1 MLLENFMPNKSVSTA
16 PASTPSLISR
26 LPLFIIVAILLALI
40 TYLQWPE
47 AKQEKSTFK
56 RVVAV
61 KMVPVL
67 LAEFIESVEA
77 VGTARA
83 NEQVVIT
90 SKYSDLVDEIYFDD
104 GQRVKKGA
112 KLVKLNDQEELAK
125 VNELKANLS
134 ESQAHL
140 KRLSELL
147 ASRATSKS
155 LVEQQEAKTKAIEAQ
170 LVSARAKLNDLTI
183 RAPFAGVLGFR
194 EASKG
199 AYIDAGDVITS
210 LDDLS
215 IIKVDFHLPE
225 RLLTHIHVGQQV
237 SAINSAYK
245 DKEFIG
251 KITAL
256 DSRIDSS
263 TRSIKV
269 RATISNKALKLH
281 PGMLLNISVL
291 LQVENILQLPE
302 SSIIPIEDIHY
313 VFVEKEGKAIR
324 KAIKIG
330 RRHPGLVEVLSGL
343 VEGEHVVVEGALKL
357 RDGSAVSIIGQV
369 AEVEAE
375 IKDKAIK
382 SANEKT
388 NKAPAENGSKT

>member
-1 MLLENFMPNKSVSTA
+1 MTNKSVSTTTS
-16 PASTPSLISR
+16 STSAVTSR
-26 LPLFIIVAILLALI
+26 LPLFIILTILVALI

-47 AKQEKSTFK
+47 AKQEKSKYK
-56 RVVAV
+56 RIVAV
-61 KMVPVL
+61 KMVSVV
-67 LAEFIESVEA
+67 LAEFVESVEA

-90 SKYSDLVDEIYFDD
+90 SKYSDIVDEVFFED

-112 KLVKLNDQEELAK
+112 VLVKLNNQEELAK
-125 VNELKANLS
+125 VSELKANLS
-134 ESQAHL
+134 ESRAHL

-170 LVSARAKLNDLTI
+170 LVSAKAKLNDLTI
-183 RAPFAGVLGFR
+183 RAPFSGVLGFR
-194 EASKG
+194 EVSKG
-199 AYIDAGDVITS
+199 AYIDSGDTITS

-215 IIKVDFHLPE
+215 MIKVDFHLPE
-225 RLLTHIHVGQQV
+225 RLLTHIHVGQKV
-237 SAINSAYK
+237 SAANTAYR

-251 KITAL
+251 KISAI
-256 DSRIDSS
+256 DSRIDST

-269 RATISNKALKLH
+269 RATISNKSLKLH

-302 SSIIPIEDIHY
+302 SSIIPIENKHY
-313 VFVEKEGKAIR
+313 VFLEEEGKAVR

-330 RRHPGLVEVLSGL
+330 RRHPGVVEVVSGL
-343 VEGEHVVVEGALKL
+343 VEGEQVVVEGALKL
-357 RDGSAVSIIGQV
+357 RDGSAVSIIGQEV
-369 AEVEAE
+369 IEDKTEEKSVSAE
-375 IKDKAIK
+375 
-382 SANEKT
+382 T
-388 NKAPAENGSKT
+388 GSQT

>member
-1 MLLENFMPNKSVSTA
+1 MLLENFFMSNKSVSTTTS
-16 PASTPSLISR
+16 STSAITSR
-26 LPLFIIVAILLALI
+26 LPLFIILTILVVLI
-40 TYLQWPE
+40 AYLQWPE
-47 AKQEKSTFK
+47 AKQEKSKYK

-61 KMVPVL
+61 KMVPVV

-90 SKYSDLVDEIYFDD
+90 TKYSDLVDEVYFDD

-112 KLVKLNDQEELAK
+112 VLVKLNNQEELAK
-125 VNELKANLS
+125 VSELKANLS
-134 ESQAHL
+134 ESRAHL

-170 LVSARAKLNDLTI
+170 LTSAKAKLNNLTI
-183 RAPFAGVLGFR
+183 RAPFSGVLGFR
-194 EASKG
+194 EVSKG
-199 AYIDAGDVITS
+199 AYIDAGDTITS
-210 LDDLS
+210 LDDLGM
-215 IIKVDFHLPE
+215 IKVDFHLPE

-237 SAINSAYK
+237 SAANTAYRN
-245 DKEFIG
+245 KEFIG
-251 KITAL
+251 KITAI

-302 SSIIPIEDIHY
+302 SSIIPIENKHY
-313 VFVEKEGKAIR
+313 VFAEVDGKAVR
-324 KAIKIG
+324 KAIQIG
-330 RRHPGLVEVLSGL
+330 RRHPGVVEVVSGL
-343 VEGEHVVVEGALKL
+343 VEGEQVVVEGALKL
-357 RDGSAVSIIGQV
+357 RDGSAVSIIGQ
-369 AEVEAE
+369 ESE
-375 IKDKAIK
+375 DKALAK
-382 SANEKT
+382 STDVKT
-388 NKAPAENGSKT
+388 GSKN

>member
-1 MLLENFMPNKSVSTA
+1 MPNKSVSTA
-16 PASTPSLISR
+16 PASTPTLISR
-26 LPLFIIVAILLALI
+26 LPLFIIVAILVALI

-112 KLVKLNDQEELAK
+112 KLVKLNNQEELAK

-237 SAINSAYK
+237 SAVNSAYK

-251 KITAL
+251 KITAI

-330 RRHPGLVEVLSGL
+330 RRHPGVVEVLSGL

-357 RDGSAVSIIGQV
+357 RDGYAVNIIGQV

-375 IKDKAIK
+375 AEAGNKPTK
-382 SANEKT
+382 SAKEKA
-388 NKAPAENGSKT
+388 NKTPAENGSKT

>member
-1 MLLENFMPNKSVSTA
+1 MSNKSVSTA
-16 PASTPSLISR
+16 PTSTSTFTSR
-26 LPLFIIVAILLALI
+26 LPLFILVAILVTLI
-40 TYLQWPE
+40 AYLQWPE
-47 AKQEKSTFK
+47 AKQEKSQFK

-61 KMVPVL
+61 KMVPVVL
-67 LAEFIESVEA
+67 TEFIESVEG

-104 GQRVKKGA
+104 GQKVKKGA
-112 KLVKLNDQEELAK
+112 VLVKLNNQEELAK
-125 VNELKANLS
+125 VNELTANLS

-140 KRLSELL
+140 KRLTELL
-147 ASRATSKS
+147 SSRATSKS

-170 LVSARAKLNDLTI
+170 LVSANAKLNDLTI
-183 RAPFAGVLGFR
+183 RAPFSGVLGFR
-194 EASKG
+194 EVSKG

-215 IIKVDFHLPE
+215 SIKVDFHLPE

-237 SAINSAYK
+237 TAFNSAYQ
-245 DKEFIG
+245 DKKFVG
-251 KITAL
+251 KITAI

-269 RATISNKALKLH
+269 RATISNKALKLR

-302 SSIIPIEDIHY
+302 SSIIPIENIHY
-313 VFVEKEGKAIR
+313 VFVVNEDKAVR
-324 KAIKIG
+324 KVIKIG
-330 RRHPGLVEVLSGL
+330 RRHPGVVEVTSGL
-343 VEGEHVVVEGALKL
+343 VEGEQVVVEGALKL
-357 RDGSAVSIIGQV
+357 RDGSAVSII
-369 AEVEAE
+369 EPEAE
-375 IKDKAIK
+375 IA
-382 SANEKT
+382 T
-388 NKAPAENGSKT
+388 PENGSKT

>member
-1 MLLENFMPNKSVSTA
+1 MSNKSVSTA
-16 PASTPSLISR
+16 PTSTSTFTSR
-26 LPLFIIVAILLALI
+26 LPLFMLVAILVVLI

-47 AKQEKSTFK
+47 AQQEKSKFK

-61 KMVPVL
+61 KMVPVV

-90 SKYSDLVDEIYFDD
+90 SKYSDLVDEIYFND
-104 GQRVKKGA
+104 GQQVKKGA
-112 KLVKLNDQEELAK
+112 LLVKLNNQEELAK
-125 VNELKANLS
+125 VDELKANLS

-140 KRLSELL
+140 KRLTELL
-147 ASRATSKS
+147 SSRATSKS

-170 LVSARAKLNDLTI
+170 LVSASAKLNDLTI

-194 EASKG
+194 EVSKG

-215 IIKVDFHLPE
+215 SIKVDFHLPE

-237 SAINSAYK
+237 TAMNSAYRG
-245 DKEFIG
+245 KEFIG
-251 KITAL
+251 KITAI

-263 TRSIKV
+263 TRSLKV

-302 SSIIPIEDIHY
+302 STIIPIENNHY
-313 VFVEKEGKAIR
+313 VFAVSDDKAVR

-330 RRHPGLVEVLSGL
+330 RRHPGVVEVISGL
-343 VEGEHVVVEGALKL
+343 VEGEQVVVEGALKL
-357 RDGSAVSIIGQV
+357 RDGSAVSIIGK
-369 AEVEAE
+369 ETEAE
-375 IKDKAIK
+375 DKTA
-382 SANEKT
+382 T
-388 NKAPAENGSKT
+388 PDNGSKT

>member
-1 MLLENFMPNKSVSTA
+1 MPNKSVSTA

>member
-1 MLLENFMPNKSVSTA
+1 MPNKSVSTA
-16 PASTPSLISR
+16 PTSTSAFTSR
-26 LPLFIIVAILLALI
+26 LPLFILVAILVALI

-47 AKQEKSTFK
+47 AKQEKSKFK

-61 KMVPVL
+61 KMVPVV

-104 GQRVKKGA
+104 GQQVKKGA
-112 KLVKLNDQEELAK
+112 VLVKLNNQEELAK

-140 KRLSELL
+140 KRLTELL
-147 ASRATSKS
+147 SSRATSKS

-170 LVSARAKLNDLTI
+170 LVSAKAKLNDLTV

-194 EASKG
+194 EVSKG
-199 AYIDAGDVITS
+199 AYIDAGDIITS

-215 IIKVDFHLPE
+215 SIKIDFHLPE

-237 SAINSAYK
+237 TAINSAYQN
-245 DKEFIG
+245 KEFVG
-251 KITAL
+251 KITAI

-269 RATISNKALKLH
+269 RATINNKALKLH

-302 SSIIPIEDIHY
+302 SSLIPIENTHY
-313 VFVEKEGKAIR
+313 VFVVNEGKAIR

-330 RRHPGLVEVLSGL
+330 RRHPGVVEVISGL
-343 VEGEHVVVEGALKL
+343 IESEQVVVEGALKL
-357 RDGSAVSIIGQV
+357 RDGSAVSVIGK
-369 AEVEAE
+369 ETEAE
-375 IKDKAIK
+375 DKTAT
-382 SANEKT
+382 S
-388 NKAPAENGSKT
+388 ENGSKT

>member
-1 MLLENFMPNKSVSTA
+1 MSNKPEPNAAIS
-16 PASTPSLISR
+16 PSPFSSR
-26 LPLFIIVAILLALI
+26 LPLFMLLSILVALI

-47 AKQEKSTFK
+47 TKQEKSQYK

-61 KMVPVL
+61 KMTPVL

-90 SKYSDLVDEIYFDD
+90 SKYSDLVDEIFFDD
-104 GQRVKKGA
+104 GQQVQKGA
-112 KLVKLNDQEELAK
+112 VLIKLNNQQELAK

-134 ESQAHL
+134 ESKAHL
-140 KRLSELL
+140 KRLTELL

-155 LVEQQEAKTKAIEAQ
+155 LVEQQEAKTKAVEAQ
-170 LVSARAKLNDLTI
+170 LVSARARLNDLTI
-183 RAPFAGVLGFR
+183 RAPFSGVLGFR
-194 EASKG
+194 EVSKG
-199 AYIDAGDVITS
+199 AYIDAGDTITS

-215 IIKVDFHLPE
+215 VIKVDFHLPE

-237 SAINSAYK
+237 SAANTAYR
-245 DKEFIG
+245 DKQFIG
-251 KITAL
+251 KITAI

-269 RATISNKALKLH
+269 RANISNEALKLH

-291 LQVENILQLPE
+291 LQVEKILQLPE
-302 SSIIPIEDIHY
+302 SSIIPIENKHY
-313 VFVEKEGKAIR
+313 VFVENEGKAIR

-330 RRHPGLVEVLSGL
+330 RRHPGVVEVVSGL
-343 VEGEHVVVEGALKL
+343 VEGQQVVVEGALKL
-357 RDGSAVSIIGQV
+357 REGSAVSIIGQDEKQDES
-369 AEVEAE
+369 ATA
-375 IKDKAIK
+375 KD
-382 SANEKT
+382 
-388 NKAPAENGSKT
+388 GSKG